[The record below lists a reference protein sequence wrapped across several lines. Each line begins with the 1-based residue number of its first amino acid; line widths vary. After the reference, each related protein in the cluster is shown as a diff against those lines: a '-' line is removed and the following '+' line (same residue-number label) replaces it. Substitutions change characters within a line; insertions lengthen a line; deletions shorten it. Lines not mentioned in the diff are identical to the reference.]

1 MVVKD
6 EAIFSRPFASIDD
19 ETGEVIVRA
28 SSASHCRR
36 LLWYSAHKF
45 EYTNP
50 LPVEKQFM
58 LNTGN
63 ALEPVIVDAMR
74 KEKGWAVRD
83 DQQEIVYNIHPSIQ
97 ITGHVD
103 SFVQMEKD
111 DVPIV
116 GEIKTRGPEAF
127 RRWLNLGAE
136 RSHPAAVAQ
145 MALYIY
151 GVFGKAQDGMM
162 IVMNTGE
169 RVWDYEIIPAERIET
184 AYNRIVERLSAVA
197 DWSLEEPPER
207 DFAYNEWA
215 CQGCVFKGLCWGE
228 VEQEADVIKHAEGP
242 FTYSAADMRKVMLE
256 YEDVQKSL
264 KELEERKDGI
274 MQVVR
279 NYLEERELEVYELP
293 EANAKMVT
301 QNRTHV
307 DYKVLNNL
315 IAPELRERF
324 VYEAPTTFPRVFP
337 KKRK

>member
-1 MVVKD
+1 MVTRD
-6 EAIFSRPFASIDD
+6 EAVFSRPFASIEE
-19 ETGEVIVRA
+19 ETGKVIVRA

-45 EYTNP
+45 DVSNP
-50 LPVEKQFM
+50 LPAEKQFM

-74 KEKGWAVRD
+74 REKDWDVVN
-83 DQQEIVYNIHPSIQ
+83 DQYETVFDIHPAIQ

-103 SFVQMEKD
+103 SFVKMEKD
-111 DVPIV
+111 AAPIV
-116 GEIKTRGPEAF
+116 GEIKTRGSDAY

-136 RSHPAAVAQ
+136 RSHPGAVAQ

-151 GVFGKAQDGMM
+151 GVFGKARDGMM

-169 RVWDYEIIPAERIET
+169 RVWDYEIIPAERVEI
-184 AYNRIVERLSAVA
+184 AYNRIVERLSAIA

-207 DFAYNEWA
+207 DHDYNEWQ
-215 CQGCVFKGLCWGE
+215 CQECVFKDLCWGV
-228 VEQEADVIKHAEGP
+228 VEQEADVIKSVEGP
-242 FTYSAADMRKVMLE
+242 FTYSDAEVRQVMLA
-256 YEDVQKSL
+256 YADVQKSL
-264 KELEERKDGI
+264 KELEEQKDEI
-274 MQVVR
+274 MKVVR
-279 NYLEERELEVYELP
+279 NYLEERELEVHELP

-315 IAPELRERF
+315 IAPEIRDRF
-324 VYEAPTTFPRVFP
+324 VYEVPTTFARVFP